1 MAKNMVHTATPRT
14 IWDKLWQQF
23 CNIFPFRLPFRS
35 CVCVPYTSL
44 CNVNKRSGGC
54 TNSHNKQRIRE
65 SWMNLMRT
73 VSLQNHVNSRMI
85 TQYSGYKYLGLQNLQ
100 YFPKKNIIC
109 TKKKHVWMMDSD
121 HRKKETNI
129 CISNHLMTDKNK
141 ETHHYHHRH
150 PNH

>member
-109 TKKKHVWMMDSD
+109 TKKHVWMMDSD

-129 CISNHLMTDKNK
+129 CISNHLMTDENK